1 MELVFF
7 LCCIVFAFMQSS
19 DVKAN
24 RLLYEINLHLS
35 LCEIHHCSFERLG
48 ASVDMM
54 SVYVTFEQCVRLLLY

>member
-1 MELVFF
+1 
-7 LCCIVFAFMQSS
+7 MQSS

-24 RLLYEINLHLS
+24 CLLYEINLHLS